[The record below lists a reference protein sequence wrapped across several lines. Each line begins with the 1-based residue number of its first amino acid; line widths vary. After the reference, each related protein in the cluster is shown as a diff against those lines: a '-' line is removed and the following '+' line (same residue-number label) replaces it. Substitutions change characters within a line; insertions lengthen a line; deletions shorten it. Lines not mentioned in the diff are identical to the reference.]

1 MGSARVTGPVI
12 DVHTHLVPDFSNL
25 APVAAVEIGAGG
37 RLLVDGRGVDLP
49 ALYDAQRLASWLAGH
64 GIDAAWVSV
73 PPPMYRQG
81 LSRADTDEW
90 VRALNEGMRA
100 RLAGQPTLGL
110 LSYLPLDQPD
120 VALALASDL
129 AADPATVGWTAS
141 AGGTSLPLDDRVFEP
156 LWQVLQDADR
166 PLLLHPGDSPDRR
179 LDAFY
184 LSNLLGNPVESGLAA
199 AQLLLG
205 GVLERHRSLKV
216 LVVHCGGVVPG
227 LVGRWARGVATRRPG
242 IPADTADP
250 RVAVRS
256 LWADTLAHSAAV
268 VDLALSV
275 FGPARLVLGSDYP
288 FPMGIEDPFESVAHL
303 AASLREQIAH
313 NAATLLPASVS

>member
-1 MGSARVTGPVI
+1 MGSIRVTGPVI

-25 APVAAVEIGAGG
+25 APVAAVEIGDGG

-49 ALYDAQRLASWLAGH
+49 GLYEPQRLADWLASH
-64 GIDAAWVSV
+64 RIDAAWVSA
-73 PPPMYRQG
+73 PPPTYRQG
-81 LSRADTDEW
+81 LSRADTDIW
-90 VRALNEGMRA
+90 VRALDEGMRA
-100 RLAGQPTLGL
+100 RLAGQPSLGL

-120 VALALASDL
+120 VAVALATDL
-129 AADPATVGWTAS
+129 AADRATVGWTAA
-141 AGGTSLPLDDRVFEP
+141 AGGRSVQLDDRTLEP
-156 LWQVLQDADR
+156 LWQVLQEADR
-166 PLLLHPGDSPDRR
+166 PLLLHPGESPDRR
-179 LDAFY
+179 LERFY

-205 GVLERHRSLKV
+205 GVLERHNNLKV

-227 LVGRWARGVATRRPG
+227 LVGRWARGVGTRRPG

-275 FGPARLVLGSDYP
+275 FGPDRLVLGSDYP
-288 FPMGIEDPFESVAHL
+288 FAMGIEDPFESIAHL
-303 AASLREQIAH
+303 APSLRAQIAH
-313 NAATLLPASVS
+313 NAAVLLPASAS